1 MIKLLSILLL
11 SLILMGCS
19 QNSRE
24 TSFLIVGS
32 EEKGPPEGGKQW
44 VEIAA
49 LESSALSADRYTFD
63 VRKKDGVR
71 AFHSPG
77 SISQPSASVLLAP
90 GTYIASIEAFGSE
103 GDTKKAFTEFTI
115 DGSPL
120 SEVSLGSIY
129 WSFNLDDNAQG
140 DRLLVDVKHGAL
152 ATGLVSAIYST
163 QGGSLGSSGGGCG
176 SMRSDAG
183 NGLNIAT
190 GIMGAGAAFFPEV
203 KVVKGGFGV
212 TNGVATATGAG
223 LKISGGK
230 ASGSCVQAQIDDIN
244 AQLAYQESQIQEL
257 YNEVNRDERAFFHF
271 LAAIDSDV
279 SELITI
285 SFIGAIGRLK
295 QDFQTFMENGG
306 FWDSTPLDTPQIWM
320 SNGFQ
325 RAIDPIVLASCR
337 KSETACCVNDN
348 PDEVPSICNAVADD
362 NDGPFDVLA
371 ANSSQ
376 PDTFNEDVNHLSNSS
391 YSSATPCVYDCYRQ
405 ITESDNQFIGLL
417 YKYYAQSLD
426 TAVSICASPDRTV
439 RVHCPSGAT
448 DSSSVW
454 DPTVCGETSADV
466 GSGTCTSTPTKAA
479 ESFDIVPLFDQYNDA
494 IGGAYLNAVS
504 ALQAAHVQEQ
514 LINWLNIHRYVAYI
528 ENGVSIKSIKNPAA
542 LPGTWYSPLVSRWCG
557 KEGFPSTPEEHADA
571 FNCAQTQLGL
581 AYAQRLNIL
590 YTTTLNHMIS
600 DLAVAGQVYPSEP
613 LEAPSEWAQWAEGKS
628 WSIDYATEI
637 GKALPA
643 IFWDGSR
650 TPKDLVTRVAGR
662 HSPSP
667 SGVFWTEDSVLYQSY
682 QIKNADVCVRS
693 LSLFN
698 SDPTNSSTDIIDAVG
713 SFEACPSL
721 FALSDQAPVNQGY
734 YDGATLQPY
743 SLTVAPGGFDC
754 PASCGFNECA
764 SGLNNPIS
772 PDPDW
777 QPGGQGLVDGQC
789 RGFCS
794 DSNSCGD
801 YRYATGNAV
810 DCTRCG
816 SVQVPA
822 IDWNSANGEN
832 GDWQTSCINPIF
844 SGTAGDLSDP
854 PTLRAQCLS
863 AGLNVNAPGDAFRI
877 ESQKTCIGGFWGN
890 GGYAGLFC
898 RTGDGTRTIQP
909 SLALS
914 AAMPGN
920 IALCAAKVV
929 PTVRA
934 SENETIN
941 CPGVDQTMYY
951 GKRYV
956 NALGAGAA
964 KPGDGTE
971 ASFVQMMSDTTTSFK
986 TGETQSFACSVDT
999 FPEGDVIEGFY
1010 GQCFCGVDGTQLT
1023 WYRPQDRPNTNLASL
1038 PANLSYL
1045 ACGNYKAPN
1054 APKVGIEYDY
1064 IDKVLKD
1071 EPPTQYRNKIT
1082 TAKETFESDIGVSSA
1097 TNGGAGVKY
1106 EVAFANI
1113 DSQCNDAG
1121 PGKILVTM
1129 LPLAELPNTLGGA
1142 KKTQS
1147 QCLFAEETS
1156 ADSKDVGQ
1164 PAYMITGA
1172 LGFFDFREDRLCAWV
1187 NENGGD
1193 CGQGNGSERIITEEE
1208 RCSGVSFE
1216 QINNSNNDIYY
1227 TYPLQIRPKNLATG
1241 ELAGGPRIPI
1251 DLLMQCSDDGLLE
1264 CEDQSTCMHMVTFKS
1279 AGDADEELAKRGFVC
1294 TSKDDDRGNPGQ
1306 RAIRAKM
1313 ECELQ
1318 DGRKFQIALSQE
1330 VASVGDDEDGR
1341 VGVVITELD
1350 NNSGN

>member
-1 MIKLLSILLL
+1 
-11 SLILMGCS
+11 
-19 QNSRE
+19 
-24 TSFLIVGS
+24 
-32 EEKGPPEGGKQW
+32 
-44 VEIAA
+44 
-49 LESSALSADRYTFD
+49 
-63 VRKKDGVR
+63 
-71 AFHSPG
+71 
-77 SISQPSASVLLAP
+77 
-90 GTYIASIEAFGSE
+90 
-103 GDTKKAFTEFTI
+103 
-115 DGSPL
+115 
-120 SEVSLGSIY
+120 
-129 WSFNLDDNAQG
+129 
-140 DRLLVDVKHGAL
+140 
-152 ATGLVSAIYST
+152 
-163 QGGSLGSSGGGCG
+163 
-176 SMRSDAG
+176 
-183 NGLNIAT
+183 
-190 GIMGAGAAFFPEV
+190 
-203 KVVKGGFGV
+203 
-212 TNGVATATGAG
+212 
-223 LKISGGK
+223 
-230 ASGSCVQAQIDDIN
+230 
-244 AQLAYQESQIQEL
+244 
-257 YNEVNRDERAFFHF
+257 
-271 LAAIDSDV
+271 
-279 SELITI
+279 
-285 SFIGAIGRLK
+285 
-295 QDFQTFMENGG
+295 
-306 FWDSTPLDTPQIWM
+306 
-320 SNGFQ
+320 
-325 RAIDPIVLASCR
+325 
-337 KSETACCVNDN
+337 
-348 PDEVPSICNAVADD
+348 
-362 NDGPFDVLA
+362 
-371 ANSSQ
+371 
-376 PDTFNEDVNHLSNSS
+376 
-391 YSSATPCVYDCYRQ
+391 
-405 ITESDNQFIGLL
+405 
-417 YKYYAQSLD
+417 
-426 TAVSICASPDRTV
+426 
-439 RVHCPSGAT
+439 
-448 DSSSVW
+448 
-454 DPTVCGETSADV
+454 
-466 GSGTCTSTPTKAA
+466 
-479 ESFDIVPLFDQYNDA
+479 
-494 IGGAYLNAVS
+494 
-504 ALQAAHVQEQ
+504 
-514 LINWLNIHRYVAYI
+514 
-528 ENGVSIKSIKNPAA
+528 
-542 LPGTWYSPLVSRWCG
+542 
-557 KEGFPSTPEEHADA
+557 
-571 FNCAQTQLGL
+571 
-581 AYAQRLNIL
+581 
-590 YTTTLNHMIS
+590 LNHMIS

-667 SGVFWTEDSVLYQSY
+667 GGVFWTEDSVLYQSY
-682 QIKNADVCVRS
+682 QIKNADACVRS

-721 FALSDQAPVNQGY
+721 FALSDQTPVNQGY

-777 QPGGQGLVDGQC
+777 KPGGQGLVDGQC

-890 GGYAGLFC
+890 GFYAGLFC

-914 AAMPGN
+914 APMPGN

-929 PTVRA
+929 PTVSA

-941 CPGVDQTMYY
+941 CPSVDQTMYY

-986 TGETQSFACSVDT
+986 TAEKQSFACSVDT

-1023 WYRPQDRPNTNLASL
+1023 WYRPQDRPDTDLASL

-1054 APKVGIEYDY
+1054 SPKVGIEYASFDSGEVPR
-1064 IDKVLKD
+1064 DN
-1071 EPPTQYRNKIT
+1071 PPTQYRDTVT
-1082 TAKETFESDIGVSSA
+1082 TDQQTFESDIGVSSA
-1097 TNGGAGVKY
+1097 TIGGAGVKY

-1121 PGKILVTM
+1121 PGQILVTM
-1129 LPLAELPNTLGGA
+1129 VTFAMVNSVNTNE
-1142 KKTQS
+1142 
-1147 QCLFAEETS
+1147 QCLFTVSDPTS
-1156 ADSKDVGQ
+1156 KADVGK
-1164 PAYMITGA
+1164 PVYMYRDLTTLFGNDIITLNTVGVERDITGEA
-1172 LGFFDFREDRLCAWV
+1172 
-1187 NENGGD
+1187 
-1193 CGQGNGSERIITEEE
+1193 
-1208 RCSGVSFE
+1208 RCSGVSFK
-1216 QINNSNNDIYY
+1216 QINNRENATSY

-1251 DLLMQCSDDGLLE
+1251 DLLMQCSDDGAFE

-1294 TSKDDDRGNPGQ
+1294 KSTKDDRSNPGE

-1318 DGRKFQIALSQE
+1318 DGRKFQIALSQQE
-1330 VASVGDDEDGR
+1330 TWTGNDEDGR

-1350 NNSGN
+1350 NSSGN

>member
-1 MIKLLSILLL
+1 MGPVMIKLLSIISL
-11 SLILMGCS
+11 SLTLIGCS
-19 QNSRE
+19 DGARQAGMPIINADEKAPISAPVV
-24 TSFLIVGS
+24 TT
-32 EEKGPPEGGKQW
+32 EEKGPPEDGKQW
-44 VEIAA
+44 LTIAA
-49 LESSALSADRYTFD
+49 SQPSGSDPDRYTFG
-63 VRKKDGVR
+63 VRKKGSAR

-77 SISQPSASVLLAP
+77 SISQPSASVLLPP
-90 GTYIASIEAFGSE
+90 GTYVASIEVFGSE
-103 GDTKKAFTEFTI
+103 GETKKASTEFTI
-115 DGSPL
+115 AGVPP
-120 SEVSLGSIY
+120 SEVSLGNTY
-129 WSFNLDDNAQG
+129 WSLNLDDNAQG

-152 ATGLVSAIYST
+152 ATGLVNSIYST

-190 GIMGAGAAFFPEV
+190 GIMGAGAVFFPEV
-203 KVVKGGFGV
+203 KVGFAV

-257 YNEVNRDERAFFHF
+257 YNEINRDEQAFFYF
-271 LAAIDSDV
+271 LSDINSNL
-279 SELITI
+279 SELIRIPFNDT
-285 SFIGAIGRLK
+285 IGRLK
-295 QDFQTFMENGG
+295 QDFKIFMERGG
-306 FWDSTPLDTPQIWM
+306 FWDDTPSDTPQIWM
-320 SNGFQ
+320 SNGDQ
-325 RAIDPIVLASCR
+325 RAIDPIVLASCI

-348 PDEVPSICNAVADD
+348 PDEQPAICAMASETTG
-362 NDGPFDVLA
+362 GPFDALA
-371 ANSSQ
+371 INSSQ
-376 PDTFNEDVNHLSNSS
+376 PDTFTEDVNHLSNSS
-391 YSSATPCVYDCYRQ
+391 YSSDTHCVYDCYRQ
-405 ITESDNQFIGLL
+405 ITESDNQYIGLL

-426 TAVSICASPDRTV
+426 TAVSICASPDLTV

-448 DSSSVW
+448 DPNSVW
-454 DPTVCGETSADV
+454 DPTVCGETSAGV
-466 GSGTCTSTPTKAA
+466 GSDTCTSAPTKEA

-514 LINWLNIHRYVAYI
+514 LINWLNIHRYVANI

-542 LPGTWYSPLVSRWCG
+542 LPGTYYGPLVSGWCG
-557 KEGFPSTPEEHADA
+557 KQGFPSTAEEHADA

-590 YTTTLNHMIS
+590 YTTTLNYMIS

-613 LEAPSEWAQWAEGKS
+613 IEAPTEWAQWAEGKS

-650 TPKDLVTRVAGR
+650 TPKDLVTRVSGR

-667 SGVFWTEDSVLYQSY
+667 SGVFWAEDSVLYQSY
-682 QIKNADVCVRS
+682 QIQNADACVRS

-698 SDPTNSSTDIIDAVG
+698 SDPKNSSTDIIKALG

-721 FALSDQAPVNQGY
+721 FALSDQTPVNQGY
-734 YDGATLQPY
+734 YDGSTLQPY

-754 PASCGFNECA
+754 PLSCRVNECA

-794 DSNSCGD
+794 DSNTCGD
-801 YRYATGNAV
+801 YRYATGNAA

-816 SVQVPA
+816 SVQVLAP
-822 IDWNSANGEN
+822 DWNSANGDN
-832 GDWQTSCINPIF
+832 GSWKDSCNNPTF
-844 SGTAGDLSDP
+844 SGAAGDSMAP
-854 PTLRAQCLS
+854 PTLRADCLTVS
-863 AGLNVNAPGDAFRI
+863 DQRI
-877 ESQKTCIGGFWGN
+877 ESQKTCIDGRWGN
-890 GGYAGLFC
+890 DNGLLVC
-898 RTGDGTRTIQP
+898 ETGEGVVAQP

-914 AAMPGN
+914 APMPGN

-934 SENETIN
+934 SETETIN

-951 GKRYV
+951 GKGYV
-956 NALGAGAA
+956 NDLGAGAA
-964 KPGDGTE
+964 KSGYGTE
-971 ASFVQMMSDTTTSFK
+971 ASFLEMMSDTTTSFK
-986 TGETQSFACSVDT
+986 TGETQSFVCGVDT
-999 FPEGDVIEGFY
+999 FPEGDVIEGFK

-1023 WYRPQDRPNTNLASL
+1023 WYRPQDRPDTALASL

-1045 ACGNYKAPN
+1045 ACGNYKVPN
-1054 APKVGIEYDY
+1054 SPKVGNEYDF
-1064 IDKVLKD
+1064 IDEVLKD
-1071 EPPTQYRNKIT
+1071 NPPTQYLVDTETKDQ
-1082 TAKETFESDIGVSSA
+1082 KTFESDIGVSSA

-1113 DSQCNDAG
+1113 DSQCDNAG
-1121 PGKILVTM
+1121 PGSILVTTS
-1129 LPLAELPNTLGGA
+1129 LYAELPFRGFVDGVATSEV
-1142 KKTQS
+1142 TQP
-1147 QCLFAEETS
+1147 QCLFPKITEDNTS
-1156 ADSKDVGQ
+1156 KLGDPAFMKGTSCSDSSCF
-1164 PAYMITGA
+1164 A
-1172 LGFFDFREDRLCAWV
+1172 LRASLTKSNARVL
-1187 NENGGD
+1187 
-1193 CGQGNGSERIITEEE
+1193 TEEE
-1208 RCSGVSFE
+1208 RCSGVSFP
-1216 QINNSNNDIYY
+1216 QITRGANATSY

-1251 DLLMQCSDDGLLE
+1251 DLFMQCSDDGALE

-1294 TSKDDDRGNPGQ
+1294 TTTKNDRSNPGN
-1306 RAIRAKM
+1306 RNIRASM
-1313 ECELQ
+1313 ECKLQ
-1318 DGRKFQIALSQE
+1318 DGRKFQIALSQQE
-1330 VASVGDDEDGR
+1330 TWTGNDEDGR

>member
-1 MIKLLSILLL
+1 MIKLLPII
-11 SLILMGCS
+11 SLCLTLIGCS
-19 QNSRE
+19 DGARQTGMPIINADEKAPISAPVV
-24 TSFLIVGS
+24 TT
-32 EEKGPPEGGKQW
+32 EEKGPPEDGKQW
-44 VEIAA
+44 VTIAA
-49 LESSALSADRYTFD
+49 TQPSGPDPDRYTFD
-63 VRKKDGVR
+63 VRQKDSAR

-77 SISQPSASVLLAP
+77 SISQPSASVLLP
-90 GTYIASIEAFGSE
+90 SGTYVASIEAFGSE
-103 GDTKKAFTEFTI
+103 GDTKKASTEFTI
-115 DGSPL
+115 DGSPP
-120 SEVSLGSIY
+120 SDVSLGSIY

-190 GIMGAGAAFFPEV
+190 GIMGAGAVFFPEV
-203 KVVKGGFGV
+203 KVGFAV
-212 TNGVATATGAG
+212 TNGVSTATGAG

-244 AQLAYQESQIQEL
+244 AQLAYQESQILEL
-257 YNEVNRDERAFFHF
+257 YDEINRDEQAFFYF
-271 LAAIDSDV
+271 LSDINSDL

-285 SFIGAIGRLK
+285 SFNDTIGRLK
-295 QDFQTFMENGG
+295 QDFKIFMESGG
-306 FWDSTPLDTPQIWM
+306 FWDSTPSDIPQIWM

-348 PDEVPSICNAVADD
+348 PGEVPLICDAVADD

-371 ANSSQ
+371 TSSL
-376 PDTFNEDVNHLSNSS
+376 PDTFTEDVNHLSNSS
-391 YSSATPCVYDCYRQ
+391 YSSASTCLYDCYRE
-405 ITESDNQFIGLL
+405 IAESDNQYIGLL

-426 TAVSICASPDRTV
+426 TAVSICASPDLTV
-439 RVHCPSGAT
+439 RAHCPSGAT
-448 DSSSVW
+448 DPSNVW
-454 DPTVCGETSADV
+454 DPTICGETSADV
-466 GSGTCTSTPTKAA
+466 GSGTCTSVPTTAA
-479 ESFDIVPLFDQYNDA
+479 ESYDIVPLFDQYNDA

-528 ENGVSIKSIKNPAA
+528 ENGVAIKSIKNPAA
-542 LPGTWYSPLVSRWCG
+542 LPGTWYSPLVSGWCG
-557 KEGFPSTPEEHADA
+557 KQGFPSTPEEHADA

-650 TPKDLVTRVAGR
+650 TPIELVTRVAGR
-662 HSPSP
+662 HSPSKEVGTFPTGNNTDP
-667 SGVFWTEDSVLYQSY
+667 SPGVVWTEGSVLYQSY
-682 QIKNADVCVRS
+682 QIKKVDTCVRS
-693 LSLFN
+693 LRRFN
-698 SDPTNSSTDIIDAVG
+698 SDTTNSSTDIIDAVG
-713 SFEACPSL
+713 SFEDCPSL
-721 FALSDQAPVNQGY
+721 FALSDQTPVNQGY

-772 PDPDW
+772 PE
-777 QPGGQGLVDGQC
+777 GGQGLVDGQC

-794 DSNSCGD
+794 DSNTCGD

-816 SVQVPA
+816 SVQVLA
-822 IDWNSANGEN
+822 TDWNSSN
-832 GDWQTSCINPIF
+832 GDNGSWKDSCNNPTF
-844 SGTAGDLSDP
+844 SGAAGDSMAP
-854 PTLRAQCLS
+854 PTLRADCLTGS
-863 AGLNVNAPGDAFRI
+863 GQRI
-877 ESQKTCIGGFWGN
+877 ESQKTCIGGRWGN
-890 GGYAGLFC
+890 DNGLLFC
-898 RTGDGTRTIQP
+898 EAGEGDVAQP

-914 AAMPGN
+914 APMPGN
-920 IALCAAKVV
+920 IALCSAKVV
-929 PTVRA
+929 PTARA
-934 SENETIN
+934 VDNGFGVGQEGSEKVI
-941 CPGVDQTMYY
+941 CPGVDQTLYY

-956 NALGAGAA
+956 NALGVGAE
-964 KPGDGTE
+964 KPGYGTE
-971 ASFVQMMSDTTTSFK
+971 ASFVQMISDPTTMIMETVSGRNFSCDRRYSGDIFDENVLDSF
-986 TGETQSFACSVDT
+986 DN
-999 FPEGDVIEGFY
+999 
-1010 GQCFCGVDGTQLT
+1010 QCFCGVDGTQLT
-1023 WYRPQDRPNTNLASL
+1023 WYRPQDRPNAGLASL

-1045 ACGNYKAPN
+1045 ACGHYKAPN
-1054 APKVGIEYDY
+1054 SPDVAVEYYSLSSD
-1064 IDKVLKD
+1064 LKD
-1071 EPPTQYRNKIT
+1071 EPPTQYRDELT
-1082 TAKETFESDIGVSSA
+1082 TEQKTFESDIGVSSA
-1097 TNGGAGVKY
+1097 TTGGRGVKY

-1121 PGKILVTM
+1121 PGEILVTM
-1129 LPLAELPNTLGGA
+1129 LTMDKTPGRGG
-1142 KKTQS
+1142 KFTS
-1147 QCLFAEETS
+1147 EQCLFPFSDRTIKS
-1156 ADSKDVGQ
+1156 DVGNPVFMYENQ
-1164 PAYMITGA
+1164 YKLETTGNERDITG
-1172 LGFFDFREDRLCAWV
+1172 
-1187 NENGGD
+1187 
-1193 CGQGNGSERIITEEE
+1193 EE
-1208 RCSGVSFE
+1208 RCSGVSFK
-1216 QINNSNNDIYY
+1216 QITNRDNDTYY

-1241 ELAGGPRIPI
+1241 EFAGGPRIPI
-1251 DLLMQCSDDGLLE
+1251 DLLMQCSDDGALE

-1294 TSKDDDRGNPGQ
+1294 KSTKDDRSNPGE

-1330 VASVGDDEDGR
+1330 VASIGADEDGR

>member
-19 QNSRE
+19 QSSRE

-63 VRKKDGVR
+63 VRQKDSGR

-77 SISQPSASVLLAP
+77 SIRQSSASVLLAP

-103 GDTKKAFTEFTI
+103 GDTKKASTEFTI

-190 GIMGAGAAFFPEV
+190 GIMGAGAVFFPEV
-203 KVVKGGFGV
+203 KVGFAV

-244 AQLAYQESQIQEL
+244 AQLAYQESQILEL
-257 YNEVNRDERAFFHF
+257 YDEINRDEQAFFYF
-271 LAAIDSDV
+271 LSDINSDL

-285 SFIGAIGRLK
+285 SFNDTIGRLK
-295 QDFQTFMENGG
+295 QDFKKFMLSGG
-306 FWDSTPLDTPQIWM
+306 FWDPTPSVTPQIWM

-337 KSETACCVNDN
+337 KSETVCCVNDN
-348 PDEVPSICNAVADD
+348 PDEVPLICDAVADD

-371 ANSSQ
+371 ANSGL
-376 PDTFNEDVNHLSNSS
+376 PDTFTEDVNHLSNSS
-391 YSSATPCVYDCYRQ
+391 YSSDTPCVYDCYRQ
-405 ITESDNQFIGLL
+405 ITESDNQYIGLL

-426 TAVSICASPDRTV
+426 TAVSICASPDLTV

-448 DSSSVW
+448 DPSNVW
-454 DPTVCGETSADV
+454 DPTICGETSADV
-466 GSGTCTSTPTKAA
+466 GSGTCTSVPTTAA
-479 ESFDIVPLFDQYNDA
+479 ESYDIVPLFDQYNDA

-514 LINWLNIHRYVAYI
+514 LINWLNIHRYVANI

-542 LPGTWYSPLVSRWCG
+542 LPGTLYGPLVSGWCG

-613 LEAPSEWAQWAEGKS
+613 IEAPTEWAQWAEGKS

-650 TPKDLVTRVAGR
+650 TPKDLVTRVSGR

-682 QIKNADVCVRS
+682 QIKEVDTCIRS
-693 LSLFN
+693 LGRFN
-698 SDPTNSSTDIIDAVG
+698 NDATNSSTDIIDAVG

-734 YDGATLQPY
+734 YDGSTLQPY
-743 SLTVAPGGFDC
+743 SLTVAPGGLDC
-754 PASCGFNECA
+754 PASCGFSECA

-772 PDPDW
+772 PDPAW

-816 SVQVPA
+816 SVQVLA
-822 IDWNSANGEN
+822 TDWNSANGDN
-832 GDWQTSCINPIF
+832 GSWKVSCNNPTF
-844 SGTAGDLSDP
+844 SGAAGNSMAP
-854 PTLRAQCLS
+854 PTLRADCLTVS
-863 AGLNVNAPGDAFRI
+863 DQRI
-877 ESQKTCIGGFWGN
+877 ESQKTCIGGRWGN
-890 GGYAGLFC
+890 DNGLLFC
-898 RTGDGTRTIQP
+898 EAGEGVVAQP

-914 AAMPGN
+914 APMPGN

-929 PTVRA
+929 PTVSA

-1054 APKVGIEYDY
+1054 APNVADEYRFVSSD
-1064 IDKVLKD
+1064 LKD

-1082 TAKETFESDIGVSSA
+1082 TAQKTFESDIGVSSA
-1097 TNGGAGVKY
+1097 TIGGAGVKY

-1129 LPLAELPNTLGGA
+1129 LPLADLPNTLGGA

-1147 QCLFAEETS
+1147 QCLFAEDTS
-1156 ADSKDVGQ
+1156 ANSNDVGQ
-1164 PAYMITGA
+1164 PAYMISGA
-1172 LGFFDFREDRLCAWV
+1172 LGLGFRDDRLCAWV

-1216 QINNSNNDIYY
+1216 QINNRDNDTYY

-1251 DLLMQCSDDGLLE
+1251 DLLMQCSDDGALE